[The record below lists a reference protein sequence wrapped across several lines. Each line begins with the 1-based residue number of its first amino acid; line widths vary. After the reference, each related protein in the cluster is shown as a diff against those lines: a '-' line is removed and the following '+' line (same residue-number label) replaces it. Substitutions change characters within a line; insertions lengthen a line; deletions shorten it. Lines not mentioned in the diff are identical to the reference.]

1 MKWPVL
7 EDDKDASLKNLLKRL
22 LVVLKRNPVNI
33 SWAKLKKMTKEE
45 RLVAKE
51 AAKTEVST
59 LADQKIINSTVIGV
73 NAVTRSLEKNAV
85 CCVLLDANV
94 EPVLLIK
101 HIVNMALK
109 RNVPVLL
116 IPFLK
121 SVTVET
127 MNFATAAIAFKNN
140 VAKDEANYFHE
151 LFKKIVDLAANYP
164 VPDKAVKLLQEDT
177 ESQNKELLH
186 NNSCVETDHSTDTDK
201 SIKLFTVSTN
211 VYKYRTSRNERVF
224 IPENA
229 MEIQTPG
236 KVWTDFIAVDQSV
249 DTTMKVDN
257 KGKMRKNKRYMDIHE
272 KNENSPTVSKSAPM
286 DLGDFISFESQP
298 KVSNN
303 DDNSNILYKSKI
315 GVLGNNETSMEEPN
329 DDPKRN
335 KADTSDKNIKY
346 IPLKVKRLRG
356 NSNRRKATKTLKL
369 KKK

>member
-1 MKWPVL
+1 MSKKQQKKSLSSKKGPTKGLRNVLVQPFDNYWPVL

-298 KVSNN
+298 KMQGAIRSILLYSNFTIEL
-303 DDNSNILYKSKI
+303 SH
-315 GVLGNNETSMEEPN
+315 
-329 DDPKRN
+329 RQ
-335 KADTSDKNIKY
+335 
-346 IPLKVKRLRG
+346 R
-356 NSNRRKATKTLKL
+356 
-369 KKK
+369 